1 MQGATA
7 RGNVAKQN
15 ILHSFSDKFRR
26 VFLAIWFNR
35 YVSYWRPA
43 LTPSMRYRLSLDFPR
58 FDVRKSIVRIFCEV
72 DPPGMVMAGRF
83 VVVSKVLTPEELT
96 RFDADWKAYWQYR
109 NGEAIE
115 AFLKEAAR
123 NAWQAKYGEP
133 IPDSALENW
142 RDPETTLASCLLPYD
157 GTVPLTE
164 EESSAIA
171 ADHGDLTMD
180 MVWLVIEGLGW
191 RPGKPA
197 PLDDPGWRA
206 IWAEEEECFMYIHII
221 RELLGMPFED
231 CDDPAWK
238 PLAVI
243 MAEKED

>member
-1 MQGATA
+1 M
-7 RGNVAKQN
+7 
-15 ILHSFSDKFRR
+15 
-26 VFLAIWFNR
+26 
-35 YVSYWRPA
+35 
-43 LTPSMRYRLSLDFPR
+43 TPSMRYRLSLDFPR

-72 DPPGMVMAGRF
+72 DPPGMVIAERLRF
-83 VVVSKVLTPEELT
+83 VVARKKLTQEELT

-115 AFLKEAAR
+115 VFLKESAR
-123 NAWQAKYGEP
+123 NAWQAKYGEL

-157 GTVPLTE
+157 GTVPLTK

-206 IWAEEEECFMYIHII
+206 IWAEEEECCMYIHII

-231 CDDPAWK
+231 CDEPAWK